1 MALALEQKSA
11 TLAAYL
17 TANRSAVAGTAKGQ
31 DARETTGVQRL
42 GIVTSIAGQTYT
54 LYYDPSADV
63 IFYDLGTPALSQG

>member
-17 TANRSAVAGTAKGQ
+17 TANRSNKANSLGQ

-63 IFYDLGTPALSQG
+63 IFYDTGTPVLSQE

>member
-1 MALALEQKSA
+1 MALTLSQKSA

-17 TANRSAVAGTAKGQ
+17 TANRSAATGSLGQ

-54 LYYDPSADV
+54 LYYDPSADQ
-63 IFYDLGTPALSQG
+63 IFYDTGTPVLSQQ